1 MRKSLFKRCFAIML
15 IFAICFIAIP
25 KADVTKIDTEAKTIE
40 ELEKEIDQLKKKQQE
55 YKSMIS
61 SLGSDIT
68 KEKQKQAAISN
79 QINTTQSLIDTLNTQ
94 IETLEANISDQERKI
109 ADQEE
114 KIDAQIQA
122 FQQRVRAMYLA
133 GNDSVAAVLLGSTDF
148 FDMLMKLELIER
160 VSEHDNNM
168 INDLIALKND
178 YEATKASLEENK
190 KSLESSRAEYND
202 NLENLNQLYDQS
214 AEMIEFKK
222 KQQQQYAN
230 LSEEKRKAIQKAEE
244 EVQRILAE
252 EANKNGGYYNG
263 IFIWPLPGYKY
274 ISSPYGWRTL
284 YGKADFHRGID
295 ITGADVNGKPI
306 VAAAPGKVV
315 IAKTGHISYGNYVA
329 ISHGSGY
336 ITLYAHASS
345 LNVSVGQYVKAGD
358 VIAYVGSTGNSTG
371 PHLHFE
377 IQLNGQLVNPQ
388 NYVR

>member
-79 QINTTQSLIDTLNTQ
+79 QIKTTQSLIDTLNTQ
-94 IETLEANISDQERKI
+94 IETLESNISDQEKKI
-109 ADQEE
+109 ADQEA

-190 KSLESSRAEYND
+190 KSLEA
-202 NLENLNQLYDQS
+202 
-214 AEMIEFKK
+214 
-222 KQQQQYAN
+222 
-230 LSEEKRKAIQKAEE
+230 
-244 EVQRILAE
+244 
-252 EANKNGGYYNG
+252 
-263 IFIWPLPGYKY
+263 
-274 ISSPYGWRTL
+274 
-284 YGKADFHRGID
+284 
-295 ITGADVNGKPI
+295 
-306 VAAAPGKVV
+306 
-315 IAKTGHISYGNYVA
+315 
-329 ISHGSGY
+329 
-336 ITLYAHASS
+336 
-345 LNVSVGQYVKAGD
+345 
-358 VIAYVGSTGNSTG
+358 
-371 PHLHFE
+371 
-377 IQLNGQLVNPQ
+377 
-388 NYVR
+388 